1 MSTKKTGKRTDYSD
15 YLVGLCKKRM
25 NNTSSRHNN
34 IIIFV
39 LIALFII
46 TWSIFL
52 HYYPP
57 KLIVATLG
65 INNTYLAIFM
75 LSLIGG
81 VSTFTSTT
89 FYTVLITIALSEV
102 NPVWLG
108 LIASLGLTLGDL
120 LFYYM
125 GRKGKQCVPGKYE
138 AKIIKLT
145 SKMEQIND
153 KLIVLIIF
161 LYSLTP
167 LPSDIL
173 AIGLAFGGFSVKK
186 LIPPLFVG
194 NFVLIVLLVE
204 FSRLGYGIL

>member
-1 MSTKKTGKRTDYSD
+1 M
-15 YLVGLCKKRM
+15 
-25 NNTSSRHNN
+25 
-34 IIIFV
+34 
-39 LIALFII
+39 
-46 TWSIFL
+46 
-52 HYYPP
+52 
-57 KLIVATLG
+57 G

-138 AKIIKLT
+138 AKVIKLT
-145 SKMEQIND
+145 AKMEKIND

-186 LIPPLFVG
+186 LIPPLFLG
-194 NFVLIVLLVE
+194 NFVLILLLVE

>member
-1 MSTKKTGKRTDYSD
+1 
-15 YLVGLCKKRM
+15 M

-57 KLIVATLG
+57 KLIVSTLG

-145 SKMEQIND
+145 AKMEKIND

-173 AIGLAFGGFSVKK
+173 AIGLAFVEFSVKK
-186 LIPPLFVG
+186 LIPPLFLG